1 MDSYSVLVVEDDQK
15 IAQLLKLY
23 LEDSKFKVSLAY
35 DGNEGWRLFQEQ
47 KPNVVVLDLMLP
59 DLDGWE
65 ICQRIRACSDIPLLM
80 LTARGEVEERVK
92 GLDMGADDYI
102 TKPFSFREVI
112 TRIKVI
118 IRRANQQIPP
128 QRIIRAGSLVIDI
141 EKHQVELSGQLV
153 KLTLTEF
160 RILEL
165 LATQPEQVFSRRS
178 IVEYIQGSIYDGYE
192 RMLDAHI
199 KNLRKKIENDSK
211 FPLYIQTVYG
221 VGYKFIGATNE

>member
-1 MDSYSVLVVEDDQK
+1 MNRYSVLVVEDDQK

-23 LEDSKFKVSLAY
+23 LEDGKFRVSLAY
-35 DGNEGWRLFQEQ
+35 DGNEGWKLFQEQ

-65 ICQRIRACSDIPLLM
+65 LCQRIRACSNIPVLM
-80 LTARGEVEERVK
+80 LTARGEIEERVK
-92 GLDMGADDYI
+92 GLDDYV

-118 IRRANQQIPP
+118 IRRANRQVEQR
-128 QRIIRAGSLVIDI
+128 RIIRAGCLVIDI
-141 EKHQVELSGQLV
+141 EKHQVEFSGQLV
-153 KLTLTEF
+153 KLTITEF
-160 RILEL
+160 KILEL

-178 IVEYIQGSIYDGYE
+178 IFEYVQGSIYDGYE

-199 KNLRKKIENDSK
+199 KNLRKKIENDPK
-211 FPLYIQTVYG
+211 CPMFIQTVYG
-221 VGYKFIGATNE
+221 IGYKFIGAVNG